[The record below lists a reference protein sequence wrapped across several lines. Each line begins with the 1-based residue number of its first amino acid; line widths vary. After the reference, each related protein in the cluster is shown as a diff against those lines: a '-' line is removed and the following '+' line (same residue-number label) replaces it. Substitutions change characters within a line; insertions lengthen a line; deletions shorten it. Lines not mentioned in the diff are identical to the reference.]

1 METDKLIDIDFLTS
15 DFYAQSE
22 MIGYHQS
29 AYLVEY
35 LLNNYN
41 IELFK
46 QLWTLGFDSFE
57 STYGIS
63 FSKAKADLEKV
74 LLKKYPSA
82 PDIDWETF
90 KEGCK

>member
-1 METDKLIDIDFLTS
+1 METDKLIQINSLTS

-41 IELFK
+41 IEQFK
-46 QLWTLGFDSFE
+46 QLWTQGPDSFE
-57 STYGIS
+57 SIYSIS
-63 FSKAKADLEKV
+63 FSKAKADLENA

-82 PDIDWETF
+82 PGIDWETF

>member
-1 METDKLIDIDFLTS
+1 METDKLIDIDSLTS

-41 IELFK
+41 IEQLK
-46 QLWTLGFDSFE
+46 QLWAKGFDSFE
-57 STYGIS
+57 SIYGIS
-63 FSKAKADLEKV
+63 FSKAKTYLDRA

>member
-1 METDKLIDIDFLTS
+1 
-15 DFYAQSE
+15 

-29 AYLVEY
+29 AYIVEY

-41 IELFK
+41 IEQFK
-46 QLWTLGFDSFE
+46 QLWEQGFESFE
-57 STYGIS
+57 SIYNIS
-63 FSKAKADLEKV
+63 VSKAKADLEQV

-90 KEGCK
+90 KEGCN

>member
-1 METDKLIDIDFLTS
+1 METDKLIHIDSLTS

-29 AYLVEY
+29 AHAVEY

-41 IELFK
+41 IEQFK
-46 QLWTLGFDSFE
+46 QLWTQGFDSFE
-57 STYGIS
+57 SIYGIS
-63 FSKAKADLEKV
+63 FSKAKADLKKA

-82 PDIDWETF
+82 PDIDWKTF